1 MNEKPGRRHSK
12 VLTRSGPRST
22 APGGRSLGSRPP
34 GTVAEVRFTGSFGA
48 TLALGA
54 PDARGADCPGT
65 ATTTLGSPPC
75 AAGAGG
81 GSWGAD
87 APAWLLGVASA
98 PPAEGLGTLSDCPR
112 PSGRDPGVP
121 TPGTDGI
128 SPLGGWF
135 DGSRPNPK
143 PGLRPRRAAMS
154 SSSSSSSSLSLSSG
168 VSGDGSLGSPS
179 LSCRRRSFSKASRA
193 CLRSRARAFSASFFF
208 FFSSAATRRAARSTA
223 SCGTRGRE
231 GLCHPTS

>member
-1 MNEKPGRRHSK
+1 MKTFRDTYPLRAMINRAWGEVSWI
-12 VLTRSGPRST
+12 ST
-22 APGGRSLGSRPP
+22 P
-34 GTVAEVRFTGSFGA
+34 GTAAEVRFAGSFGT
-48 TLALGA
+48 TLALNA
-54 PDARGADCPGT
+54 LDARGADCPGT
-65 ATTTLGSPPC
+65 VTATWGSLPC

-81 GSWGAD
+81 GSRGAD
-87 APAWLLGVASA
+87 APAWLPGVASA
-98 PPAEGLGTLSDCPR
+98 LPAKGSDTLSDCPR
-112 PSGRDPGVP
+112 PSGRDLGVP

-135 DGSRPNPK
+135 DGSWPSPK
-143 PGLRPRRAAMS
+143 PGPRPRRVAMSSSPS
-154 SSSSSSSSLSLSSG
+154 SSSSSSSSSG

-193 CLRSRARAFSASFFF
+193 RLRSRARAFSASFFF

>member
-1 MNEKPGRRHSK
+1 MKSQDEDI
-12 VLTRSGPRST
+12 PRYLP
-22 APGGRSLGSRPP
+22 APGHDQPCLGGSLLDLDPWNRRRGPLRRKLRHHPCSKRP
-34 GTVAEVRFTGSFGA
+34 
-48 TLALGA
+48 
-54 PDARGADCPGT
+54 GADCPGT
-65 ATTTLGSPPC
+65 VTATWGLLPC

-81 GSWGAD
+81 GSRGAD
-87 APAWLLGVASA
+87 APAWLPGVALA
-98 PPAEGLGTLSDCPR
+98 LPAEGSDTLSDCPR
-112 PSGRDPGVP
+112 PSGQDLGVP

-128 SPLGGWF
+128 SPLEGWF
-135 DGSRPNPK
+135 GGSWPNPK
-143 PGLRPRRAAMS
+143 PGPRPRRAAMS
-154 SSSSSSSSLSLSSG
+154 SSPSSSSSSSSSSG

-193 CLRSRARAFSASFFF
+193 RLRSRARAFSASFFF